1 MRGKMMEIK
10 YSEIAEKQIKRIAK
24 GDKKSAALI
33 MAAIER
39 YAENPSNVRNLKELK
54 GNLASFKRLRV
65 GRYRVIFDD
74 EGNIMFVYEI
84 KHRQEAYND

>member
-1 MRGKMMEIK
+1 MMEIK
-10 YSEIAEKQIKRIAK
+10 YSEIAEKQLKRIAK

-39 YAENPSNVRNLKELK
+39 YAENPSDARNLKELK
-54 GNLASFKRLRV
+54 GKLASFKRLRV
-65 GRYRVIFDD
+65 GKYRVIFD
-74 EGNIMFVYEI
+74 EAGNIMFVYEI